1 MSVSYSMKAGY
12 GFLLEELK
20 EALEETVMEES
31 QGDDLKLFDIV
42 DEFTLENAF
51 ILVGKID
58 AENSLETCSIEIVGD
73 RMNGETYSIVA
84 FLNNYESFS
93 LDGAYT
99 EEFGARLFDDEIP
112 VSKALKQD
120 IEKMKKYFRLLNDE
134 PKPIVA
140 ISIS

>member
-1 MSVSYSMKAGY
+1 MGVSYSMKAGY

-20 EALEETVMEES
+20 DALEEAVMEES

-42 DEFTLENAF
+42 EEFTIENAF
-51 ILVGKID
+51 ILVGKFN
-58 AENSLETCSIEIVGD
+58 AENSLETCSVEIVGD
-73 RMNGETYSIVA
+73 YMNGETYSIVA

-93 LDGAYT
+93 LDGAYA

-134 PKPIVA
+134 PKPIAA
-140 ISIS
+140 ISVS